1 MLLPL
6 SGIGWCVL
14 VVAAVAVGIA
24 KTALPGAATL
34 AVALFAAVLPARAS
48 TGTLLI
54 LLLVG
59 DAVAISGYRRDVD
72 WAALRRLVPGVLL
85 GVVAGAGFLMAAGD
99 RATAILIGAL
109 LLVLIAVTLA
119 LMRRPGP
126 PTVQGPAGRLVYGT
140 LSGFTTMAANAG
152 GPVMTMYLLASR
164 FAVTS
169 FLGTTAWFFFLVN
182 VVKLPFSI
190 GLGVIHAET
199 LGLDAVLAPVVIA
212 SALAGRRV
220 AARMDQGLFNRLVTA
235 LTVVSAGYLIVGA
248 A

>member
-59 DAVAISGYRRDVD
+59 DAVAISAYRRDVD
-72 WAALRRLVPGVLL
+72 WATLRRLVPGVLL
-85 GVVAGAGFLMAAGD
+85 GVIAGAGFLMAAGD

-109 LLVLIAVTLA
+109 LLILIAVTLA

-126 PTVQGPAGRLVYGT
+126 PTARCR
-140 LSGFTTMAANAG
+140 
-152 GPVMTMYLLASR
+152 ASPR
-164 FAVTS
+164 WRPTR
-169 FLGTTAWFFFLVN
+169 
-182 VVKLPFSI
+182 
-190 GLGVIHAET
+190 E
-199 LGLDAVLAPVVIA
+199 D
-212 SALAGRRV
+212 R
-220 AARMDQGLFNRLVTA
+220 
-235 LTVVSAGYLIVGA
+235 
-248 A
+248 

>member
-59 DAVAISGYRRDVD
+59 DAVAISAYRRDVD
-72 WAALRRLVPGVLL
+72 WATLRRLVPGVLL

-99 RATAILIGAL
+99 RATVL
-109 LLVLIAVTLA
+109 LIAVTLA
-119 LMRRPGP
+119 LRRRPGP

>member
-1 MLLPL
+1 VLLPL

-59 DAVAISGYRRDVD
+59 DAVAISAYRRDVD
-72 WAALRRLVPGVLL
+72 WATLRRLVPGVLL
-85 GVVAGAGFLMAAGD
+85 GVIAGAGFLMAAGD

-109 LLVLIAVTLA
+109 LLILIAVTLA

-182 VVKLPFSI
+182 LVKLPFSLSA
-190 GLGVIHAET
+190 GLVNTTT
-199 LGLDAVLAPVVIA
+199 LSLTAICAPVVVGA
-212 SALAGRRV
+212 ALAGRRL
-220 AARMDQGLFNRLVTA
+220 AEHMDQRVFEPIIIV
-235 LTVVSAGYLIVGA
+235 LTIVSALPLLR
-248 A
+248 